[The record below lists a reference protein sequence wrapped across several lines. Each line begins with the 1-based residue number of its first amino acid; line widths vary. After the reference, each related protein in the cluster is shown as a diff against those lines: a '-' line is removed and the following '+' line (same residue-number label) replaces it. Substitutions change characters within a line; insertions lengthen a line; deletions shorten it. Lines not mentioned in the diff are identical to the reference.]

1 MHAPK
6 TNLVCVRRNL
16 MGSTD
21 GRFDINKT
29 WVEVKT
35 PYRFHGSLNPSKR
48 RYEQRADTLFA
59 ISVALD
65 GVPCTMCDT

>member
-1 MHAPK
+1 MLAPK
-6 TNLVCVRRNL
+6 TNLARVRRNL
-16 MGSTD
+16 MGSTG
-21 GRFDINKT
+21 GRLDINET

-59 ISVALD
+59 LSVALD
-65 GVPCTMCDT
+65 GVQCTMTHE